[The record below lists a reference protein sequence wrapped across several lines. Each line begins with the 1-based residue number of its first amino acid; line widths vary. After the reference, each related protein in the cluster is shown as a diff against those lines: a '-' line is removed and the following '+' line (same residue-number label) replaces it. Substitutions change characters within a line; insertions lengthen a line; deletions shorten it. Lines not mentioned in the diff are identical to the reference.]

1 MKTAPRARLCCGS
14 WIRTNDLR
22 VMSPSSY
29 RCSIPRDNSTA
40 SAPRPLVITPDQ
52 RVPKKNVTHR
62 AIRET
67 LDETA
72 CADRPLVCPL
82 RSTAISDSFGPMY
95 P

>member
-1 MKTAPRARLCCGS
+1 
-14 WIRTNDLR
+14 
-22 VMSPSSY
+22 
-29 RCSIPRDNSTA
+29 
-40 SAPRPLVITPDQ
+40 VITLDQ

>member
-1 MKTAPRARLCCGS
+1 
-14 WIRTNDLR
+14 
-22 VMSPSSY
+22 MSPTSY
-29 RCSIPRDNSTA
+29 RCSTPHENSTA
-40 SAPRPLVITPDQ
+40 TQYEIARGIQ